1 MGKMLK
7 ITLIHSYIG
16 RPEAQRRVLRGM
28 GLGKVNRSVVL
39 NDTPEIRGMIRRSIT
54 WWLRWKLRGKGNEF
68 GNIEAAGRFAEK
80 EKEGRSR
87 RRFGTRRYGR

>member
-1 MGKMLK
+1 LLPEGKVLPIIKAKEGQTVGKMLK

-39 NDTPEIRGMIRRSIT
+39 KDTPEIRGMIRKVDH
-54 WWLRWKLRGKGNEF
+54 LVAAVEVEGNGK
-68 GNIEAAGRFAEK
+68 
-80 EKEGRSR
+80 
-87 RRFGTRRYGR
+87 